1 MPDKHHL
8 DNDFEKIDCLYLDYI
23 RAMNG
28 PNNENL
34 LLQIKEKIVVA
45 FWKTLQKASSITPEM
60 IEHTDLLVE
69 KIYYCMD
76 KCSEND
82 DFHGFCKYTYVSIVK
97 ALRAEADKD
106 AFEEETGMHLTDNK
120 MRKKIENAYKQY
132 KAFNSDDKQKFMEY
146 AIVYLGF
153 KKKDLELYL
162 FPRKSISLYAAS
174 KVDSN
179 EEYCVADKCID
190 TTKKET
196 PEECLSSNEELK
208 NRLDSINKV
217 WLKQKEETRIVLSE
231 LITRDLLADTKK
243 NNKSEGLL
251 ELFAK
256 YEFICKPMVQTF
268 FSDIN
273 YELPIQESIGKK
285 YGITKSAASVKLKRF
300 YKMIKR

>member
-1 MPDKHHL
+1 MIDKHHL

-28 PNNENL
+28 SNNENL
-34 LLQIKEKIVVA
+34 LLQIKEKIVVS

-76 KCSEND
+76 KCSAQE
-82 DFHGFCKYTYVSIVK
+82 DFHGFCRYTYVAIVK
-97 ALRAEADKD
+97 ALRSEADKES
-106 AFEEETGMHLTDNK
+106 FEEETGMHLTDNET
-120 MRKKIENAYKQY
+120 RKKIENAYKQY
-132 KAFNSDDKQKFMEY
+132 KAFNSDDKYEFMEF
-146 AIVYLGF
+146 AIVHLGF

-162 FPRKSISLYAAS
+162 FPRKSVSLYAAS

-190 TTKKET
+190 ETKKED
-196 PEECLSSNEELK
+196 PVEGISSNEELM
-208 NRLDSINKV
+208 NYLDSINKV

-231 LITRDLLADTKK
+231 LITRDLLADAKK
-243 NNKSEGLL
+243 NKSEGLP
-251 ELFAK
+251 ELFVK
-256 YEFICKPMVQTF
+256 YEFVCKPMAQAF

-273 YELPIQESIGKK
+273 YKLPIQEDIGKK
-285 YGITKSAASVKLKRF
+285 YDITKSAASVKLKRF